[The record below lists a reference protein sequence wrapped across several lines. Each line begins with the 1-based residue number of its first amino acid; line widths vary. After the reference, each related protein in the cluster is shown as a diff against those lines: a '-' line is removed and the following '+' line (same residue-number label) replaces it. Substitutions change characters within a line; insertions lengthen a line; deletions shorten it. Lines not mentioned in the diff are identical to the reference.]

1 MTKPITVTIP
11 VTFDVKALLEEWGTK
26 WVNRK
31 RFYEIAQSP
40 RFKKEMSRLLRE
52 DFYNNGGL
60 DDLDLFEDAMSE
72 ECLK

>member
-1 MTKPITVTIP
+1 MTKPIQVTIP
-11 VTFDVKALLEEWGTK
+11 VTFTVKELLAEWGTK

-31 RFYEIAQSP
+31 KFYEIAQSP
-40 RFKKEMSRLLRE
+40 RFKREMSRLLRE
-52 DFYNNGGL
+52 DYDSMGGL